1 SASVD
6 VLLTNLIK
14 GNLLPSAL
22 LWVTSQPGAA
32 NQIPPE
38 CAEQIK
44 HKDRK
49 YHQRHDSDPQ
59 QNRESIMALGK
70 LAFQQLQK
78 GNLIIYEE
86 DLNECGID
94 VREVSVYSGVCTQ
107 IFREEFG
114 LHLGKV
120 FSFVHL
126 SVQEFLAALFALLSF
141 TVTNRNV
148 LRKQPA
154 AIINRFRNP
163 NEMFSFLKSAVDKAL
178 QSENGHLDFFLHFLL
193 GLSLESNQTL
203 LRDLLPQ
210 TGNSSHSKQE
220 SVEYIK
226 KKIRENHSPD
236 KTINLFHCLNKLNDC
251 SLVQEVQTYL
261 NRMHKSCLRG
271 VSLAPAQWSTLAFL
285 ILNSE
290 EDLDKFDL
298 RNYNS
303 SVECLLRMLP
313 ALKASRKAVLC
324 WSNLI
329 EKSCTVLF
337 SVHSSNLSSLR
348 ELDLSCNNLLDSGV
362 KLLCAG
368 LENPHCKLET
378 LRSGCPGRTLEG
390 WADSQPLQVPE
401 QVISSNLSSH
411 RELDLSHN
419 NLQDSGV
426 KLLCAGLENPQCKL
440 EILSRILHRI
450 LRLLRM
456 LRAIIVQ
463 QAALICS
470 YQDQVEA
477 LQSQLHSTST
487 TAPPPPRDPPAARS
501 ESPRLAM
508 PEKYD
513 GSSGRLNSFDSGSGG
528 PRLGHMWRG
537 SGILYLR
544 SVSGQLPAPG
554 GIAGAPTDSP
564 TPLVPPV
571 CGLSHRLTRLGRIH
585 HGDGHGGPVL

>member
-313 ALKASRKAVLC
+313 ALKASRKAVSIGECLLLVSLVASASAAGPSLQAATTATMMLC
-324 WSNLI
+324 WCNLT
-329 EKSCTVLF
+329 EKSCRV
-337 SVHSSNLSSLR
+337 LSS
-348 ELDLSCNNLLDSGV
+348 
-362 KLLCAG
+362 
-368 LENPHCKLET
+368 
-378 LRSGCPGRTLEG
+378 
-390 WADSQPLQVPE
+390 
-401 QVISSNLSSH
+401 VISSNLSSH

-440 EILSRILHRI
+440 EILRILHRI

-513 GSSGRLNSFDSGSGG
+513 GSSGRLNSLDSGSGG